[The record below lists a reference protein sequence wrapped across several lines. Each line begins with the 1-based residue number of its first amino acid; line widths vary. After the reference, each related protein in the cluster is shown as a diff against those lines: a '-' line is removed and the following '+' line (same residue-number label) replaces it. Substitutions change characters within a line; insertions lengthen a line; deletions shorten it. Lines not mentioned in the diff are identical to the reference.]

1 MRLAPQARETVLT
14 IPGSRGP
21 RLTGFLDGLR
31 AAGRTIDVTATE
43 DGAGRWTYRI
53 RSGDAETDA
62 AVRAYGVS
70 LGAKVGEQ
78 ELFGWGEV
86 GR

>member
-1 MRLAPQARETVLT
+1 MRLATTQARETVLT
-14 IPGSRGP
+14 IQSSRGA
-21 RLTGFLDGLR
+21 RLTGFLDGLK
-31 AAGRTIDVTATE
+31 AAGRTLDVAATE

-62 AVRAYGVS
+62 AVRAYGAG
-70 LGAKVGEQ
+70 LGARVGEQ
-78 ELFGWGEV
+78 ELFGWEV